1 MTTEETLDLALEA
14 LKIARDQIVDP
25 EYAPIGWS
33 VSRLD
38 EVLSIGRQAR
48 SAPVQEPVD
57 SVQAIGNLMFALTTW
72 KATTSKTAPA
82 AWKKLLQACTD
93 MVATEQPA
101 PVQEPIGYFTVNDY
115 DMWEQI
121 DGTSG
126 KPLYERP
133 AAQRQWVGLTDEER
147 KEIWKGCDPT
157 HAGYVTALVEAKLK
171 ERNQ

>member
-1 MTTEETLDLALEA
+1 MS
-14 LKIARDQIVDP
+14 K
-25 EYAPIGWS
+25 
-33 VSRLD
+33 
-38 EVLSIGRQAR
+38 
-48 SAPVQEPVD
+48 VQEIFGQLQHINSELDRYAYIDGDEADFQVRRLEREKQRLE
-57 SVQAIGNLMFALTTW
+57 SLLTT
-72 KATTSKTAPA
+72 TPPA
-82 AWKKLLQACTD
+82 AQL
-93 MVATEQPA
+93 A

-133 AAQRQWVGLTDEER
+133 AAQRPVAEPHKWVGLTDEER

-171 ERNQ
+171 EKNT